1 MKVQKEHTKFTL
13 NQDLDYEGLEVYL
26 DLVWRNRAFIMEGM
40 EQDQDSE
47 QQFLQLLPGKR
58 LKTGK
63 YVGFLQYQNFS
74 LCILPKIC
82 NSNEELQIELF
93 NHNLSF
99 WLSYCRS
106 ISFPFSSV
114 LSEQSINDNFPEAL
128 IFYFAQ
134 KTYFILQQTPFN
146 KFENVEEKL
155 QSVKGRILFNRYI
168 NESLTKGQG
177 HKIVCEHEPLTYDNT
192 FNRVIKY
199 VARCLLQK
207 SKFKE
212 TWYYLENILF
222 LLDDAEDIFVTEKD
236 CDRIILNQAYSNYN
250 ECLGMCRFF
259 LRQEQISGFLTEQDH
274 FCFLLP
280 MYQVYEEFI
289 SGFIDVH
296 FSSIFK
302 VVYQNSSWLTDQEA
316 FRMRQDIVLIDQ
328 RKIALIIDT
337 KYKLRDRKADAK
349 RGVSQD
355 DFYQMLAY
363 AVKSN
368 CRKILLLYPLI
379 QGKENQFEIDRFTVS
394 SELFPGEIEVYAG
407 DLQIFSASMTT
418 LEESLKKQISTIL
431 LKIS

>member
-13 NQDLDYEGLEVYL
+13 NQELDYEGLEDYL
-26 DLVWRNRAFIMEGM
+26 DQIWRNRALIMEGM

-82 NSNEELQIELF
+82 NSTEELQIELF
-93 NHNLSF
+93 NQNLSL

-134 KTYFILQQTPFN
+134 KTYIILQQSPFN
-146 KFENVEEKL
+146 MFETVEETL
-155 QSVKGRILFNRYI
+155 QSVKGRILFNKYI
-168 NESLTKGQG
+168 SESLTKGQG
-177 HKIVCEHEPLTYDNT
+177 HKIVCEHGPLTYENT

-207 SKFKE
+207 SKYKE

-222 LLDDAEDIFVTEKD
+222 LLDDVEDIFVTEKD
-236 CDRIILNQAYSNYN
+236 CDRIILNQAYSNYT

-289 SGFIDVH
+289 SGFIEVH
-296 FSSIFK
+296 FSSNFK
-302 VVYQNSSWLTDQEA
+302 VLYQNSTWLTDQEA
-316 FRMRQDIVLIDQ
+316 FRMRHDIVIIDQ
-328 RKIALIIDT
+328 GKIALIIDT
-337 KYKLRDRKADAK
+337 KYKLRDRKADTK
-349 RGVSQD
+349 RGS
-355 DFYQMLAY
+355 
-363 AVKSN
+363 KS
-368 CRKILLLYPLI
+368 R
-379 QGKENQFEIDRFTVS
+379 
-394 SELFPGEIEVYAG
+394 
-407 DLQIFSASMTT
+407 
-418 LEESLKKQISTIL
+418 
-431 LKIS
+431 